1 MEINTV
7 LNCQCEISPIIRFI
21 NFRVMEG
28 ANTVFL
34 DEYKDSLLN
43 SSKLIKLNDCLKK
56 HGFKGKVKFVD
67 GFCIYGC

>member
-28 ANTVFL
+28 SNTVFL
-34 DEYKDSLLN
+34 DEYKDKLLN
-43 SSKLIKLNDCLKK
+43 STKLNKLNDCLKK
-56 HGFKGKVKFVD
+56 HGFEGKVKFVD